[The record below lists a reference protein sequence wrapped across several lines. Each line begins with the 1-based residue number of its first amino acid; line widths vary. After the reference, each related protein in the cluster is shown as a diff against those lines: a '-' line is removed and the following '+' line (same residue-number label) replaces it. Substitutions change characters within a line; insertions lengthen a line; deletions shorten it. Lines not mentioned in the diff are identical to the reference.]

1 MIVAGKSGLRRV
13 VRAVGRRIP
22 GLRTLS
28 GRLGLGRFLAPQG
41 TLERLILDGDVTIE
55 LDLSVPIYRYL
66 YFHHDLAN
74 IPELGLIPALLSPD
88 RVFIDVGAHIGYLG
102 LVGAKYAQ
110 RAFLYEPGLASFG
123 RMTRNLA
130 LNPVLAA
137 KITARRIAI
146 SSTSGEMTL
155 YASLAGPDTASLRA
169 LSPDAVSELVR
180 VETLDAEIPA
190 DSPVGLIKI
199 DVEGAEMDVLDGAR
213 RILAQDQPMIL
224 IELVEE
230 NQRAFGRTCADLVS
244 QLESLGYAGFAVAGD
259 RREPRLAELKRG
271 QPAPGAIINA
281 VFAPRARLESLKRWR
296 N

>member
-1 MIVAGKSGLRRV
+1 MIVAGKSGLRRLM
-13 VRAVGRRIP
+13 RAVGRRLP
-22 GLRTLS
+22 GLRALS

-41 TLERLILDGDVTIE
+41 TLERLILDDDVTIE

-74 IPELGLIPALLSPD
+74 IPELGLIPALLAPE

-110 RAFLYEPGLASFG
+110 HAFLYEPGLASFE
-123 RMTRNLA
+123 RMTRNLV

-146 SSTSGEMTL
+146 SSAPGEMTL
-155 YASLAGPDTASLRA
+155 YASQAGPDTASLRS
-169 LSPDAVSELVR
+169 LSPDAVSEPVR

-190 DSPVGLIKI
+190 DTGVGLIKI
-199 DVEGAEMDVLDGAR
+199 DVEGAEMDVLAGAR

-230 NQRAFGRTCADLVS
+230 NQRAFGRTCAELVS

-259 RREPRLAELKRG
+259 RRTPRLTGLRRG
-271 QPAPGAIINA
+271 PAAPGEIINA
-281 VFAPRARLESLKRWR
+281 IFAPRVRLDSLKRWR